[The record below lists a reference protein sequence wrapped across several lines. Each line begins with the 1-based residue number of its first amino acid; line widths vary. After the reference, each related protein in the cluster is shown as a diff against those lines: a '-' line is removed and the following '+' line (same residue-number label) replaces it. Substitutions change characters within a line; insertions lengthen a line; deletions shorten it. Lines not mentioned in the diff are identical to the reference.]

1 MNFKPLHDR
10 ILVKAIKPAPVT
22 KGGIIVPETVTNKPQ
37 QGEVI
42 AIGPGKYEK
51 GELVSLTVKV
61 GDIIKVREGS
71 KGKKVFEN
79 IAEKSKDYTI
89 PAWLSFDYSKMEGKV
104 LSKPKN
110 TETFLDLNAILEFYS
125 R

>member
-61 GDIIKVREGS
+61 GDIIMFGSWCGEEIKIGDQDYIVMRES
-71 KGKKVFEN
+71 
-79 IAEKSKDYTI
+79 
-89 PAWLSFDYSKMEGKV
+89 
-104 LSKPKN
+104 
-110 TETFLDLNAILEFYS
+110 DLVGIVDNS
-125 R
+125 